1 MANARNMVI
10 SGMYMCGHITMST
23 FTLTKDNKPEL
34 VYYLNIVLPDKDF
47 FIINEKT
54 IKNVAIIDKEGIQTD
69 TGSSIAR
76 GAVGYLLLGGAG
88 LIAGAGMGKQNS
100 INTIEITWIDDQKS
114 LLEVDGNILS
124 QLNKICWNINNN
136 IQTEII
142 TKEEILAQIEEHKK
156 KSEIETEK
164 AKGCLITIL
173 KISVIILAFACPYLW
188 GLILLYIIYKLVQRQ
203 IKSDDRQITDNMENS
218 DNVCQNNFN
227 KTLKFIFNFCLY
239 FIGISFILT
248 GISTVITL
256 YVFTGILNIFLG
268 ILLLPIFR
276 RDINNKF
283 KPKFS
288 EKINKNQNLTI
299 NQVNIYYGVTKF
311 FIIGFL
317 YFILL
322 IVGIMLDSIISTK
335 KPPTIEQA
343 KITQKVEQEVKK
355 ETPAPVPVPKPN
367 TSNKPVKSEN
377 NYYSV
382 ANTLEN
388 YYKNYFNGDNWYVNS
403 VIPAD
408 RTIHVSMIVVDPT
421 WQENI
426 KKYSSSRQY
435 MVNCACPNSYTD
447 IWHKIKKSDVSVTIY
462 DVFGKRIG
470 GGVCTN

>member
-1 MANARNMVI
+1 MAKARNMVI
-10 SGMYMCGHITMST
+10 SGLYMYGHIEMST

-34 VYYLNIVLPDKDF
+34 VYYLNIILPDKDF

-54 IKNVAIIDKEGIQTD
+54 IKNVTIIDKEGVQTD

-88 LIAGAGMGKQNS
+88 LVAGAGMGKQNS

-142 TKEEILAQIEEHKK
+142 TKEEILAQIEKNKK

-164 AKGCLITIL
+164 AKGCLITSL
-173 KISVIILAFACPYLW
+173 KVITVILAFVFPPLW
-188 GLILLYIIYKLVQRQ
+188 CLVLSYFVYKLIKRYIKQDTYKNIYVVLLYIISSFLLFGGIIGLFNKSIEEILFAFGIIFMGIVLLPPVRTKMNAYFIPKFNNRNILYGMVKFFVVILIVQALATPSMN
-203 IKSDDRQITDNMENS
+203 KSDNNTSIKRQ
-218 DNVCQNNFN
+218 
-227 KTLKFIFNFCLY
+227 
-239 FIGISFILT
+239 
-248 GISTVITL
+248 
-256 YVFTGILNIFLG
+256 
-268 ILLLPIFR
+268 
-276 RDINNKF
+276 
-283 KPKFS
+283 
-288 EKINKNQNLTI
+288 
-299 NQVNIYYGVTKF
+299 
-311 FIIGFL
+311 
-317 YFILL
+317 
-322 IVGIMLDSIISTK
+322 
-335 KPPTIEQA
+335 TIEQA
-343 KITQKVEQEVKK
+343 KITQKIEQEVKK
-355 ETPAPVPVPKPN
+355 ETPAPAPKLK

-388 YYKNYFNGDNWYVNS
+388 YYKNYFNSDNWYVNS
-403 VIPAD
+403 VIPVD
-408 RTIHVSMIVVDPT
+408 NTINVSMIVADPT

-447 IWHKIKKSDVSVTIY
+447 VWQKIKKSDVSVTIY
-462 DVFGKRIG
+462 DIYGKRIG